1 MKLSELKKGE
11 SAKIAFIDLP
21 ETERDRL
28 NRTGL
33 TKGVEITLI
42 RRAPFN
48 GPLEFRTRD
57 FYLALRVSQAERIE
71 VSTDKTENT
80 EKRQPTVATESRKR
94 GQSAVD
100 TERQIGERSAVDTG
114 KRKCGGERQSEL

>member
-71 VSTDKTENT
+71 VSTCKTENT
-80 EKRQPTVATESRKR
+80 EKKAADSRDGKSEKRTADSRDGKTDRGTVGSRHGEKEMR
-94 GQSAVD
+94 GKA
-100 TERQIGERSAVDTG
+100 A
-114 KRKCGGERQSEL
+114 K

>member
-33 TKGVEITLI
+33 TKDVEITLI
-42 RRAPFN
+42 RRAPFK

-80 EKRQPTVATESRKR
+80 EKKGADSRDGKSEKRTVGSRDGEKEMR
-94 GQSAVD
+94 GRA
-100 TERQIGERSAVDTG
+100 A
-114 KRKCGGERQSEL
+114 K

>member
-71 VSTDKTENT
+71 VSAGKTENT
-80 EKRQPTVATESRKR
+80 EKKAADSCDGKTGRGTVGSRHGEKEMR
-94 GQSAVD
+94 GRA
-100 TERQIGERSAVDTG
+100 A
-114 KRKCGGERQSEL
+114 K